1 MTTSLTPKILKQI
14 ENQKSERLNARRN
27 GKIARLPKQVR
38 DMINRMLDDGL
49 PYPVIIDELGEA
61 GEGLNA
67 QNLTNWVQG
76 GYQDYLKNQDAI
88 DHAKA
93 QMEFASDLLREMPD
107 ADPMLM
113 HRACNLVAGTQ
124 LFHALLE
131 YGDEA
136 LKNLLQKNA
145 AKYLTMLNT
154 VATMANSSI
163 KLEQH
168 HLKEQFLASLKPVAA
183 VETESPQLGNTSP
196 SRQIKPEVAVQV

>member
-1 MTTSLTPKILKQI
+1 MTTTAPEIEIPHLKT
-14 ENQKSERLNARRN
+14 LNLELGTLNLSRESRRN

-93 QMEFASDLLREMPD
+93 QMEFASDLLCEMPD

-113 HRACNLVAGTQ
+113 HRACNLVAG
-124 LFHALLE
+124 
-131 YGDEA
+131 
-136 LKNLLQKNA
+136 
-145 AKYLTMLNT
+145 
-154 VATMANSSI
+154 
-163 KLEQH
+163 
-168 HLKEQFLASLKPVAA
+168 
-183 VETESPQLGNTSP
+183 
-196 SRQIKPEVAVQV
+196 